1 MVDRLTIPGAV
12 PGLNKST
19 GSPGAGVLSS
29 TGVESKTQALAEGVL
44 PPKNLATAPEADYSQ
59 KNISSVGEVQP
70 VAAQVL
76 KAQRTT
82 PAISSLKASLDARGR
97 ATLGEAEYESFL
109 AKTLQPLNELLGT
122 DRPDRQRWNP
132 PTWAAFQ
139 KLTAL
144 LDSPKFA
151 RAYRSA
157 RTSGLDLARAL
168 EVALRLH
175 SVRASGISKV
185 SQLLGE
191 GVNTETLGLLADA
204 RCFLQLAKEEILPSL
219 TDHERRAFAQGLH
232 TAYFESQLLRY
243 GSTDGGDVG
252 LLCPVGEAGSLL
264 ARDAQGHR
272 VPEDQVLALLHP
284 DAKARYLARRDS
296 TTAGTKASQVK
307 LTMADFVPVGA
318 DGSPDLALGSRNLL
332 QFLTWARKDLDRP
345 SSELGG
351 QTIRQFVTPL
361 PGEAPTT
368 YVERLSSKQIFNG
381 FLQDWDRLTEQAKG
395 YGPDGEAKQ
404 LGFLVDL
411 QLGALAAAL
420 VPMRAPSVLGA
431 MISSGVGA
439 PKVLEAMDRAQDTLW
454 RVINTDRPFEDV
466 HIARGFGRPDANDG
480 IGAVEKEKS
489 RALWVAIANT
499 SKTRYLAGVADG
511 TFDAQFGEVLSAQGR
526 SLEQTGVS
534 AFLDR
539 LFRDLGRD
547 NPRLRSE
554 LGKLDFGQKDKD
566 QLLQSLHRMRF
577 DPRLNGIDLSPGQ
590 SPTIKVGG
598 AELTFARLDERGQ
611 PLPEFSQGTSS
622 GFKVKVS
629 SGSSLY
635 KTGEE
640 LLLRLPKG
648 ARYSLENGAL
658 TANVHEPGRYQENC
672 ERINDHARAA
682 ESYGLASAK
691 GIESFAVGT
700 FFTLERPMVGA
711 VTALDALSP
720 GSKTPRKMTQA
731 HVDSLVD
738 LYVRGL
744 GEVDEG
750 KGRKH
755 GVLFELGL
763 HNVAFTRTG
772 DLQSKYLDVCL
783 LYRNTRERL
792 DYGFFSGGYGSAAQ
806 WIRGDATQL
815 SKAEVHDVWSGR
827 GLNREQLTRRDQ
839 FLKALKQRTDSNHP
853 CYRDMSSPQRDAAIA
868 GLKMELA
875 FIESPR
881 PKSAS
886 SPAPSLPSL
895 GGTVPASLGVDART
909 IIRRGPLELADPKTL
924 VRPKVVKDLCY
935 TGRSVTAT
943 VDGQT
948 IKTTLAG
955 VDREGRPVVMHN
967 GQRRVLERSDLKLHP
982 GAYSPSYG
990 QLAPESFVKATPRQ
1004 MQLMDKALARR
1015 VLGSHQATEA
1025 IDWLAAHGY
1034 ESYLTGGMVRELVE
1048 STAPGSKTSESQA
1061 LDAMRDTD
1069 LVSTAPPSVGRKM
1082 LKAIDPEAP
1091 NGNIDIGLDQWGTLV
1106 SGNPSDGLD
1115 FMSMAISGTLLPK
1128 TYDPFRDTMEVPS
1141 VFGGDLA
1148 KDVERRD
1155 FALNA
1160 LYYDPTNHVIID
1172 PTGHGIADAQN
1183 RVLRLAHQGDNLETN
1198 PTLIYRFWKFRA
1210 RGYKPEQETLR
1221 QILQLAASQ
1230 LHREFTTDPQALVT
1244 SVAKTVGLK
1253 GGQPEVRLKAF
1264 KAAMAADGAG
1274 ALYERYIAPLERD
1287 ILFKARQYAARAA

>member
-1 MVDRLTIPGAV
+1 MVDRLTIPGALG
-12 PGLNKST
+12 GLTKST
-19 GSPGAGVLSS
+19 GSPGAGGVS
-29 TGVESKTQALAEGVL
+29 TPEVGLKPKLLADEVL
-44 PPKNLATAPEADYSQ
+44 PAKNAAAPPEADYSE
-59 KNISSVGEVQP
+59 KNISSVGEVP
-70 VAAQVL
+70 VVAAQVL
-76 KAQRTT
+76 KAQRT
-82 PAISSLKASLDARGR
+82 PAITSLKASLDVRGR

-109 AKTLQPLNELLGT
+109 VKTLQPLNELFAT

-132 PTWAAFQ
+132 TTWGAYQ
-139 KLTAL
+139 KLTTL

-157 RTSGLDLARAL
+157 RSSGLDLGRAL

-175 SVRASGISKV
+175 PVRASGITKP
-185 SQLLGE
+185 SQLLTQGA
-191 GVNTETLGLLADA
+191 NTETLGLLADA
-204 RCFLQLAKEEILPSL
+204 RCFLQVAKEEILPSL

-243 GSTDGGDVG
+243 GSADGRNVG

-272 VPEDQVLALLHP
+272 VPEDQVLALLQP
-284 DAKARYLARRDS
+284 EARTRYLSRRDS
-296 TTAGTKASQVK
+296 ATAGTKASQVK
-307 LTMADFVPVGA
+307 LTMADFIPVGTNGA
-318 DGSPDLALGSRNLL
+318 HDLDLGQRNLL
-332 QFLTWARKDLDRP
+332 QFLSWARKDLDQP

-351 QTIRQFVTPL
+351 ETIRQFVAPKA
-361 PGEAPTT
+361 GEAPTS

-381 FLQDWDRLTEQAKG
+381 FLQDWDRLSEQAKG

-411 QLGALAAAL
+411 QLGALTAAL

-431 MISSGVGA
+431 MVSSGVGA
-439 PKVLEAMDRAQDTLW
+439 PKVMEEMDRAQDSLW
-454 RVINTDRPFEDV
+454 RVTNADRPFDDV
-466 HIARGFGRPDANDG
+466 HIARGFGRPDTNDG

-511 TFDAQFGEVLSAQGR
+511 TFEAQFGGVLGAQGR

-534 AFLDR
+534 AFLER

-554 LGKLDFGQKDKD
+554 LGKLDFGPKDKD
-566 QLLQSLHRMRF
+566 QLLQSLHRLRF
-577 DPRLNGIDLSPGQ
+577 DPHLNGIDLSPGQ
-590 SPTIKVGG
+590 SPTLRVGG
-598 AELTFARLDERGQ
+598 VELAFSRLDDRGQ

-629 SGSSLY
+629 SGSSRY
-635 KTGEE
+635 KVGEE

-648 ARYSLENGAL
+648 ARYALVDGAL
-658 TANVHEPGRYQENC
+658 VANVHEPARYQENC

-682 ESYGLASAK
+682 ASYGLDSAK
-691 GIESFAVGT
+691 GIESFAIGT
-700 FFTLERPMVGA
+700 DFTLERPIAGA
-711 VTALDALSP
+711 VAAVDALAV
-720 GSKTPRKMTQA
+720 GSKTPRRMTQA
-731 HVDSLVD
+731 HVDSIVD
-738 LYVRGL
+738 IYVKGL
-744 GEVDEG
+744 GEVDEA

-763 HNVAFTRTG
+763 HNVAFTPAG

-783 LYRNTRERL
+783 LYRNSRERL

-815 SKAEVHDVWSGR
+815 SKGEVHDVWSGK
-827 GLNREQLTRRDQ
+827 GLSSEQLTRRDH
-839 FLKALKQRTDSNHP
+839 FLKALKQRMDPNHR
-853 CYRDMSSPQRDAAIA
+853 CYRQMSPQQRDAAIG

-875 FIESPR
+875 FIEAPR
-881 PKSAS
+881 PKTAARQ
-886 SPAPSLPSL
+886 APSLPSL
-895 GGTVPASLGVDART
+895 GGASSALQGVDARSVT
-909 IIRRGPLELADPKTL
+909 RRGPVVLADPKTL
-924 VRPKVVKDLCY
+924 VRPKPVKDLCF
-935 TGRSVTAT
+935 TGRAVTAT
-943 VDGQT
+943 IDGKE
-948 IKTTLAG
+948 IKTTIAG
-955 VDREGRPVVMHN
+955 VDRDGRPVVMHN
-967 GQRRVLERSDLKLHP
+967 GQRRVLERSDLKLQAR
-982 GAYSPSYG
+982 AYSPSYE
-990 QLAPESFVKATPRQ
+990 QLAPEAFVKATPRQ
-1004 MQLMDKALARR
+1004 VHLIDKALGRR

-1048 STAPGSKTSESQA
+1048 STAPGSRTSDSQA

-1069 LVSTAPPSVGRKM
+1069 LVSTAPPSVGRRM
-1082 LKAIDPEAP
+1082 LKEIDPDAP

-1160 LYYDPTNHVIID
+1160 LYYDAKNHVIID
-1172 PTGHGIADAQN
+1172 PTGHGIADAQS

-1210 RGYKPEQETLR
+1210 RGYQPERETLR
-1221 QILQLAASQ
+1221 QILRLATDQ
-1230 LHREFTTDPQALVT
+1230 LHREATTDPQALVI
-1244 SVAKTVGLK
+1244 SMAKTIGLK
-1253 GGQPEVRLKAF
+1253 GGRPESQLKAF
-1264 KAAMAADGAG
+1264 KEAMVADGAG
-1274 ALYERYIAPLERD
+1274 ALYEQYLAPLEKD